1 MSAKDLYEGKLG
13 ALELEGVKI
22 QRGGCHAAAS
32 PMQKA
37 ALASTVGLFATHE
50 SSSEMDMNMSS
61 EVRCMVTMESQRPVV
76 KAKGICLED

>member
-1 MSAKDLYEGKLG
+1 MSAKDLHEGKVG
-13 ALELEGVKI
+13 ALELEDIQI
-22 QRGGCHAAAS
+22 QRDSCHAAAI

-37 ALASTVGLFATHE
+37 TLASTVGLFATRN

-61 EVRCMVTMESQRPVV
+61 AVRRMVTMESQWPVV